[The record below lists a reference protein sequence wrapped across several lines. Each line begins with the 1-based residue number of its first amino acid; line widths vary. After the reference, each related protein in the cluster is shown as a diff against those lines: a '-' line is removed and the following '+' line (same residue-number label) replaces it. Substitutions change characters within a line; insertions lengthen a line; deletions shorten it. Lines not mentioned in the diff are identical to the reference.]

1 MMRQLYESIGLH
13 ATRILIADDHPLF
26 REALRHVYD
35 RVVPNATYM
44 EVATHGEM
52 LAQTR
57 DDDRFDLIF
66 VDLTMPGGDDFN
78 ELVSLRKRAPLTPT
92 IVVSSREDPSTIRR
106 AMACGVA
113 AFIPKSATIETM
125 EHAIRRVLAGETYVP
140 RGPSGSAFDEA
151 SGVPEPLTPRQYSV
165 LEALARGRSNRQIA
179 GDLGIEEI
187 TVKVHISAILR
198 KLHVKNRLAAVVVS
212 RAYLERGAR

>member
-1 MMRQLYESIGLH
+1 MVRQVYESIRLH

-35 RVVPNATYM
+35 RVVSNATYM

-52 LAQTR
+52 LAETR
-57 DDDRFDLIF
+57 DDDRYDLIF

-78 ELVSLRKRAPLTPT
+78 ELANLRKRVPLTPT
-92 IVVSSREDPSTIRR
+92 IIVSSREDPPTIRR

-113 AFIPKSATIETM
+113 AFIPKSASIVTM
-125 EHAIRRVLAGETYVP
+125 EHAIRSVLAGETYMPCEP
-140 RGPSGSAFDEA
+140 RGREA
-151 SGVPEPLTPRQYSV
+151 SSMSGDPEPLTPRQYAV

-179 GDLGIEEI
+179 SDLGIEEI

-198 KLHVKNRLAAVVVS
+198 KLHVKNRLQAVVVS
-212 RAYLERGAR
+212 RAYLERGTR

>member
-1 MMRQLYESIGLH
+1 
-13 ATRILIADDHPLF
+13 
-26 REALRHVYD
+26 
-35 RVVPNATYM
+35 M

-78 ELVSLRKRAPLTPT
+78 ELVALRKRVPLTPT
-92 IVVSSREDPSTIRR
+92 IVVSSREDAATIRR

-113 AFIPKSATIETM
+113 AYIPKSASTSTM
-125 EHAIRRVLAGETYVP
+125 EYAIRRVLAGEIYMPSDV
-140 RGPSGSAFDEA
+140 REDDVSASGS
-151 SGVPEPLTPRQYSV
+151 PEPLTPRQYAV

-179 GDLGIEEI
+179 EDLGIEEI

-198 KLHVKNRLAAVVVS
+198 KLHVKNRLQAVVVS
-212 RAYLERGAR
+212 RAYLQRGPV

>member
-1 MMRQLYESIGLH
+1 MPQVYESIELSP
-13 ATRILIADDHPLF
+13 TKILIADDHPLF
-26 REALRHVYD
+26 REALRHIFE
-35 RVVPNATYM
+35 RVNPNATYM

-57 DDDRFDLIF
+57 EDERYDLIF

-78 ELVSLRKRAPLTPT
+78 ELVRLRKRVPLTPT
-92 IVVSSREDPSTIRR
+92 IVVSSREDVATIRR

-113 AFIPKSATIETM
+113 AYIPKSASTATM
-125 EHAIRRVLAGETYVP
+125 EFAIRRVLAGEIYMP
-140 RGPSGSAFDEA
+140 CERRDADMRHASGSPEA
-151 SGVPEPLTPRQYSV
+151 LTPRQYDV

-198 KLHVKNRLAAVVVS
+198 KLHVKNRLQAVVVS
-212 RAYLERGAR
+212 RAYLERGGA